1 MKSNTLLV
9 GFVILTLLIG
19 FSSSNFTNLAFAD
32 DDEDRI
38 KKELQRMEKYRE
50 DQKEKQE
57 KHKKETKEKRDEY
70 RKDTQEK
77 RDEYR
82 KDTKEKYDEYRTEI
96 KEKHEKYREEI
107 SERKHEIKSKYNELK
122 DDYTKKYHDLK
133 DELKNQFRALKQ
145 NSFDLDSSAIS
156 EEDILAFEAKRI
168 ELEELKKEFR
178 EKILELKTQARQ
190 DLEKLKQDYV
200 VHEEERKIKTHDKL
214 NDLKQKYKDRIKDI
228 KKHRL
233 QVILSSNSYTDSQL
247 SEYKYSICHESGK
260 SDNYHTISVSV
271 NAVPA
276 HMRHGDYMG
285 PCNGN
290 VLYDDDTEDF
300 SEEFEYKVRAETL
313 ENQSEVKLELEF
325 ATETTSYAT
334 IVNEII
340 ANFALDEV
348 NAGILLKI
356 QQDDDGE
363 LEEKFEIE
371 IENKDGYSEVEVELR
386 FVLNSTIEG
395 DIIAAI
401 VDRSQLTAAL
411 VKIGLENEIGE
422 DEDESDDEDDDDE
435 DD

>member
-32 DDEDRI
+32 NDEDRI

-57 KHKKETKEKRDEY
+57 KHKK
-70 RKDTQEK
+70 DTQEK

-82 KDTKEKYDEYRTEI
+82 KNTQEKYDDYRTEI

-107 SERKHEIKSKYNELK
+107 SERKHEIKSKYNDLK

-145 NSFDLDSSAIS
+145 NSFDLDSSEIS

-178 EKILELKTQARQ
+178 EKILELKTQVRQ
-190 DLEKLKQDYV
+190 DLEILKQDYV
-200 VHEEERKIKTHDKL
+200 DHEEERKSKIHDKL
-214 NDLKQKYKDRIKDI
+214 NDLKLKYKDRIKDI
-228 KKHRL
+228 KKHRF
-233 QVILSSNSYTDSQL
+233 QVILSSNSHTDSQL
-247 SEYKYSICHESGK
+247 SENKYSICHESGK
-260 SDNYHTISVSV
+260 SGNYHTISVSV

-290 VLYDDDTEDF
+290 VLFD
-300 SEEFEYKVRAETL
+300 
-313 ENQSEVKLELEF
+313 
-325 ATETTSYAT
+325 
-334 IVNEII
+334 
-340 ANFALDEV
+340 
-348 NAGILLKI
+348 
-356 QQDDDGE
+356 
-363 LEEKFEIE
+363 
-371 IENKDGYSEVEVELR
+371 
-386 FVLNSTIEG
+386 
-395 DIIAAI
+395 
-401 VDRSQLTAAL
+401 
-411 VKIGLENEIGE
+411 ENENDIDYYE
-422 DEDESDDEDDDDE
+422 NDSDDDE
-435 DD
+435 TIGNDENNDD

>member
-1 MKSNTLLV
+1 
-9 GFVILTLLIG
+9 
-19 FSSSNFTNLAFAD
+19 
-32 DDEDRI
+32 
-38 KKELQRMEKYRE
+38 
-50 DQKEKQE
+50 
-57 KHKKETKEKRDEY
+57 
-70 RKDTQEK
+70 
-77 RDEYR
+77 
-82 KDTKEKYDEYRTEI
+82 
-96 KEKHEKYREEI
+96 
-107 SERKHEIKSKYNELK
+107 
-122 DDYTKKYHDLK
+122 
-133 DELKNQFRALKQ
+133 
-145 NSFDLDSSAIS
+145 
-156 EEDILAFEAKRI
+156 
-168 ELEELKKEFR
+168 
-178 EKILELKTQARQ
+178 
-190 DLEKLKQDYV
+190 

-228 KKHRL
+228 KKHRF
-233 QVILSSNSYTDSQL
+233 QVILSSYSHTDSQL
-247 SEYKYSICHESGK
+247 SENKYSICHESGK

-290 VLYDDDTEDF
+290 VLYDDDTDENEIEDF
-300 SEEFEYKVRAETL
+300 SEEFKYKVRAKTL

-386 FVLNSTIEG
+386 FIVDFTDRTAIL
-395 DIIAAI
+395 DAI
-401 VDRSQLTAAL
+401 VTRSQLDAGL

>member
-1 MKSNTLLV
+1 LC
-9 GFVILTLLIG
+9 

-32 DDEDRI
+32 NDEDRI

-57 KHKKETKEKRDEY
+57 KYKKEIKEKRDEYRKDAKEKRDEY

-77 RDEYR
+77 RDEYSKDAKEKRDDYR
-82 KDTKEKYDEYRTEI
+82 KDTQEKYDDYRTEI

-107 SERKHEIKSKYNELK
+107 SEKKHEIKSKYNELK

-145 NSFDLDSSAIS
+145 NSFDLDSSEIS

-200 VHEEERKIKTHDKL
+200 VHEEERKNKIHDKL
-214 NDLKQKYKDRIKDI
+214 NDLKMKYKDRIKDI
-228 KKHRL
+228 KKHRF
-233 QVILSSNSYTDSQL
+233 QVILSSNSHTDSQL
-247 SEYKYSICHESGK
+247 SENKYSICHESGK

-290 VLYDDDTEDF
+290 VLYDDDTEDL
-300 SEEFEYKVRAETL
+300 SEEFEYKVRAETSGT
-313 ENQSEVKLELEF
+313 QSEVKLELEF

-340 ANFALDEV
+340 ANFALDKE
-348 NAGILLKI
+348 NADKLLKI
-356 QQDDDGE
+356 QQEDDEE

-386 FVLNSTIEG
+386 FILDSTDRTAIL
-395 DIIAAI
+395 DAI
-401 VDRSQLTAAL
+401 VTRSQLDAGL
-411 VKIGLENEIGE
+411 VKIGRA
-422 DEDESDDEDDDDE
+422 
-435 DD
+435 

>member
-50 DQKEKQE
+50 EQKEKQE
-57 KHKKETKEKRDEY
+57 KYK
-70 RKDTQEK
+70 KDTQEK

-82 KDTKEKYDEYRTEI
+82 KDAKEKRDEYRKDAKEKRDEYSKDIKEKHDEYRKETQEKYDDYRKEI

-107 SERKHEIKSKYNELK
+107 SERQDEIKSKYNDLK

-145 NSFDLDSSAIS
+145 DLFDLDSSEIS

-190 DLEKLKQDYV
+190 DLEILKQDYV

-214 NDLKQKYKDRIKDI
+214 NDLKLKYKDRIKDI
-228 KKHRL
+228 KKHRF
-233 QVILSSNSYTDSQL
+233 QVILSSYSNTDSQL
-247 SEYKYSICHESGK
+247 EHKYSICHESGK
-260 SDNYHTISVSV
+260 SGNYHTISVSV

-290 VLYDDDTEDF
+290 VLYDQN
-300 SEEFEYKVRAETL
+300 
-313 ENQSEVKLELEF
+313 END
-325 ATETTSYAT
+325 
-334 IVNEII
+334 IDG
-340 ANFALDEV
+340 DE
-348 NAGILLKI
+348 N
-356 QQDDDGE
+356 D
-363 LEEKFEIE
+363 
-371 IENKDGYSEVEVELR
+371 S
-386 FVLNSTIEG
+386 
-395 DIIAAI
+395 
-401 VDRSQLTAAL
+401 
-411 VKIGLENEIGE
+411 
-422 DEDESDDEDDDDE
+422 DDDE
-435 DD
+435 TIGNDENNDD